1 MTEELKARIAQIN
14 AGTAPAGYKKTKV
27 GIVPEEWGICH
38 FKKQFARLRRKNTE
52 GNTNVLTISAQ
63 YGLINQEEFFKKEV
77 ASEDKSNY
85 YLLFRGDFAYNK
97 SYSNGYPFGAFKML
111 DRYDSGVVSPLY
123 ICFTPTESNECP
135 AFYVQYFENGMM
147 NREIQAVAQEGARNH
162 GLLNISIDDFFNSYL
177 LCPPLPEQQKIAE
190 ILTAQDAV
198 IALMQKQIE
207 LLQKQKKAFLQKM
220 FPKKG
225 CNVPKIRFA
234 GFTDAWEQRKLGDVA
249 SNFEYG
255 LNASAKEFDGENK
268 YIRITDIDD
277 ESRVF
282 LSDDITSPDT
292 DLTSADKY
300 KLEKGDILFARTGA
314 SVGKTYLYREKDGL
328 VYYAGFLIRAK
339 INPENDAEFV
349 FQNTLTDSYD
359 SFIRITSQR
368 SGQPGVNAQEYQG
381 FSFYVP
387 SLKEQQLIGTYFKN
401 LDTLITFHQRKLE
414 FEQQKKKALMQ
425 LLLTGKVRVKT

>member
-14 AGTAPAGYKKTKV
+14 ASTAPAGYKKTKV
-27 GIVPEEWGICH
+27 GIVPEEWEICH

-85 YLLFRGDFAYNK
+85 YLLYRGDFAYNK

-207 LLQKQKKAFLQKM
+207 LLQKQKKALMQKLLSGDLRVGSGEW
-220 FPKKG
+220 KKVRLNEICTFING
-225 CNVPKIRFA
+225 RAYKQEELLDKGKYPVLRVGNL
-234 GFTDAWEQRKLGDVA
+234 FTKGDWYY
-249 SNFEYG
+249 SDLE
-255 LNASAKEFDGENK
+255 LSDEK
-268 YIRITDIDD
+268 YINNGDLIFAWSASFSPFIWNGAKVIYHYHIWKIDD
-277 ESRVF
+277 IRGV
-282 LSDDITSPDT
+282 
-292 DLTSADKY
+292 DKM
-300 KLEKGDILFARTGA
+300 
-314 SVGKTYLYREKDGL
+314 YLYFSLQYDVEKMQTQTQGGTM
-328 VYYAGFLIRAK
+328 AHITKETMEKRK
-339 INPENDAEFV
+339 IIFPPLPEQEKIAEI
-349 FQNTLTDSYD
+349 LS
-359 SFIRITSQR
+359 
-368 SGQPGVNAQEYQG
+368 AQD
-381 FSFYVP
+381 
-387 SLKEQQLIGTYFKN
+387 KEIELLQQ
-401 LDTLITFHQRKLE
+401 KLAL
-414 FEQQKKKALMQ
+414 EQQKKKALMQ